1 MRGFGAAAQK
11 GGDPAKGCTGDMTII
26 IPCREAFFPPES
38 PYLGQAL
45 PGEPVGKSNVLS
57 PNRRSP

>member
-1 MRGFGAAAQK
+1 MRGFGAAAEK
-11 GGDPAKGCTGDMTII
+11 VPGPAKGFARDMIVI

-45 PGEPVGKSNVLS
+45 PEEPVGKSNVLS